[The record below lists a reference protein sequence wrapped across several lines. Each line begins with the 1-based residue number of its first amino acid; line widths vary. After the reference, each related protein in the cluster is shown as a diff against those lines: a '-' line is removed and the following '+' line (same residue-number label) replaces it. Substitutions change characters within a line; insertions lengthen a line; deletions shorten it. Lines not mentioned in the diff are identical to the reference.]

1 VSVLEAVELAL
12 SVVELVI
19 IGAMG
24 LVMLAWTFR
33 GRTARFLGWA
43 VVVGEW
49 IVDGLNK
56 LGDPPWWR

>member
-1 VSVLEAVELAL
+1 MSVLEAVELAL
-12 SVVELVI
+12 NVVELVI

-24 LVMLAWTFR
+24 LVMLAWTFE
-33 GRTARFLGWA
+33 GKGPRFLGWA

>member
-1 VSVLEAVELAL
+1 MQAVELAL
-12 SVVELVI
+12 NVVELVI

-24 LVMLAWTFR
+24 LVMLAWTFH
-33 GRTARFLGWA
+33 GKGPWFLGWA

-56 LGDPPWWR
+56 LGDPPGWR

>member
-1 VSVLEAVELAL
+1 MSVLEAVELAL
-12 SVVELVI
+12 NVVELVI
-19 IGAMG
+19 IGAMV
-24 LVMLAWTFR
+24 LVMLAWTFEGKGPR
-33 GRTARFLGWA
+33 LLGWA